1 MEFNINAGRMTNPF
15 AYLTQPTGSDEYGQ
29 PLDKVV
35 EIPVIWA
42 DRDVKNGTQ
51 LAQMGET
58 MTTEMVTCL
67 MYFDDRVKNSGWL
80 RDLQSDIDYEI
91 QHVRPSRK
99 HQSMI
104 VTAKVE
110 RK

>member
-15 AYLTQPTGSDEYGQ
+15 AYLEQPTGSDEWGE
-29 PLDKVV
+29 PLDKQVV
-35 EIPVIWA
+35 IDLMFA
-42 DRDVKNGTQ
+42 DRDVKSGDQ
-51 LAQMGET
+51 LANLGET
-58 MTTEMVTCL
+58 LTTEMVTCL
-67 MYFDDRVKNSGWL
+67 MYYDPRVKNSGWL

-91 QHVRPSRK
+91 QHVRPSRR

-104 VTAKVE
+104 VTARIE